1 MLFPLTAIT
10 FPILFYVNDVL
21 CSLGVGEKWKIWMF
35 WKSHPFPTPFLSSA
49 ALRLHLCC
57 QQACFPGPIQ
67 GRSRYAPPN
76 LWNPKVFQGLCPHR
90 LQEFCKKTKPN
101 QNKASRPRQ
110 LIKESIQLVLPF
122 RRVKSKM
129 ACWQEHVATER
140 TLRTMG
146 DLWNVKVC
154 PYDIPLNPTGSH
166 LLILPKQFTN
176 EDQVFNYMNL
186 SAHYHSDHQSFLL
199 FYTVLKQNSKYI
211 MVH

>member
-101 QNKASRPRQ
+101 QNKASN
-110 LIKESIQLVLPF
+110 E
-122 RRVKSKM
+122 
-129 ACWQEHVATER
+129 
-140 TLRTMG
+140 
-146 DLWNVKVC
+146 N
-154 PYDIPLNPTGSH
+154 
-166 LLILPKQFTN
+166 LLGPWLKGALEMMFLLG
-176 EDQVFNYMNL
+176 F
-186 SAHYHSDHQSFLL
+186 SFLSCVVGISNISSW
-199 FYTVLKQNSKYI
+199 VLGRE
-211 MVH
+211 